1 MQMHFFLDE
10 WKVDFM
16 IIENNTS
23 VPVRP
28 QSMPVS

>member
-1 MQMHFFLDE
+1 MHFFLDE

-23 VPVRP
+23 VVVRS

>member
-1 MQMHFFLDE
+1 MHFFLDK

-23 VPVRP
+23 VVVRS